1 MLEERKYP
9 RIETPQNTR
18 ALAHD
23 NIAQVVDI
31 SKSGLSLL
39 FLDNKTDSITGEFLF
54 DVLYNKQ
61 EIDIRQIPGEIV
73 WSKEVSFSATPGM
86 VYKKTGVKFGN
97 LSPSQQKSLITLFI
111 VSNTMCD

>member
-1 MLEERKYP
+1 MLEKRKYP
-9 RIETPQNTR
+9 RIEAPQNTR

-39 FLDNKTDSITGEFLF
+39 FLDSTTDSITDEFSF
-54 DVLYNKQ
+54 DVLYNEQ
-61 EIDIRQIPGEIV
+61 GIEIRQIPGKIV

-86 VYKKTGVKFGN
+86 VYKKIGVTFGN
-97 LSPSQQKSLITLFI
+97 LSPSQQKSLTALYII
-111 VSNTMCD
+111 SNTMCD